1 MKKNVRRLGA
11 AFGVVMTSVMMSLS
25 ASAGDVT
32 TDRLVNSEK
41 EPGNWLN
48 HHGNL
53 EAHRFS
59 GLDQINTKN
68 IKNLKV
74 AFTWAGVTMPCNN
87 QLAMC
92 WLEMRRVAR
101 SSIRPMLL
109 MSGTLEQPTP

>member
-1 MKKNVRRLGA
+1 MKKNVRRLSA
-11 AFGVVMTSVMMSLS
+11 AFGVVMTSVMLSLG

-59 GLDQINTKN
+59 GLDQINAKN
-68 IKNLKV
+68 
-74 AFTWAGVTMPCNN
+74 
-87 QLAMC
+87 Q
-92 WLEMRRVAR
+92 AR
-101 SSIRPMLL
+101 
-109 MSGTLEQPTP
+109 TEKLEQKLEANRIAAEESTFVVPWNDAAEIQL